1 MIPYKDITITE
12 RDWKLIRF
20 LGEYRV
26 IAVDDVGKIYGT
38 ERYHEL
44 RLTVLKKAK
53 LINRKNSYVYL
64 TQASRNLLKQQNLP
78 CNELNSLKQSASRY
92 PRIARLSLDMEGS
105 EWDFIPSWRYKGN
118 TMGDRTAR
126 FYGIIT
132 NSQKTYAVYN
142 IGKKPQEKSLMHL
155 KNEMETLPMRFD
167 ITRAVIF
174 AETASAMKAYGEESL
189 GLMEQLLLPYND
201 RSLQLLKAAA
211 KENLIKKAAQMT
223 YKHGGPP
230 EWRGADYTV
239 DDGKQVAVLILHDIE
254 KISRLN
260 DYAELI
266 QYRRLKKRNNIEIL
280 CLTEQE
286 KYYKDK
292 YPYFQIKT
300 IDLDRLLAV
309 EKS

>member
-1 MIPYKDITITE
+1 MG
-12 RDWKLIRF
+12 L
-20 LGEYRV
+20 
-26 IAVDDVGKIYGT
+26 
-38 ERYHEL
+38 
-44 RLTVLKKAK
+44 
-53 LINRKNSYVYL
+53 
-64 TQASRNLLKQQNLP
+64 
-78 CNELNSLKQSASRY
+78 
-92 PRIARLSLDMEGS
+92 
-105 EWDFIPSWRYKGN
+105 IPSWRYKGN

-132 NSQKTYAVYN
+132 NSQKRYAVYN
-142 IGKKPQEKSLMHL
+142 ICKKPQEKSLIHL

-201 RSLQLLKAAA
+201 RNLQLLKAAA
-211 KENLIKKAAQMT
+211 KENLIKKAAQLT
-223 YKHGGPP
+223 YTHGGPP

-300 IDLDRLLAV
+300 IDLDKLLAV

>member
-1 MIPYKDITITE
+1 
-12 RDWKLIRF
+12 
-20 LGEYRV
+20 
-26 IAVDDVGKIYGT
+26 
-38 ERYHEL
+38 
-44 RLTVLKKAK
+44 
-53 LINRKNSYVYL
+53 
-64 TQASRNLLKQQNLP
+64 
-78 CNELNSLKQSASRY
+78 
-92 PRIARLSLDMEGS
+92 
-105 EWDFIPSWRYKGN
+105 
-118 TMGDRTAR
+118 
-126 FYGIIT
+126 
-132 NSQKTYAVYN
+132 
-142 IGKKPQEKSLMHL
+142 
-155 KNEMETLPMRFD
+155 METLPMRFD

-223 YKHGGPP
+223 YKHGGH
-230 EWRGADYTV
+230 RNGGADYTV

-300 IDLDRLLAV
+300 IDLDKLLAV